1 MGAER
6 PIHANSGRQ
15 KSWVYTISMIDE
27 HQLKS
32 ISDDELLCRLS
43 ELLQDSRRIEAELI
57 AHIAEVDA
65 RRLYAP
71 RASSLFTYCKEI
83 LHMSEHESF
92 LRMTAARA
100 SRKHPALLDM
110 LADGRLHLSGIKLLA
125 PHLTEANRKM
135 LLNRAVHKS
144 KREIEELVAEL
155 FPKPDVPSKIR
166 KLPERRSKAKSK
178 QTAELGPDLVP
189 CVSNSSPNSR
199 PLLRAGIVVP
209 PRNIGI

>member
-15 KSWVYTISMIDE
+15 KSWVYIVSMIDE

-100 SRKHPALLDM
+100 SRKHPVLLDM
-110 LADGRLHLSGIKLLA
+110 LVDGRLHLSGIKLLA
-125 PHLTEANRKM
+125 PHLTEANRRDTMSRDRMCLEWRYRPDKTSTRCIPTGT
-135 LLNRAVHKS
+135 LRERAGCAS
-144 KREIEELVAEL
+144 CSRYEASRTMYRIGFINGDKRT
-155 FPKPDVPSKIR
+155 
-166 KLPERRSKAKSK
+166 LPEA
-178 QTAELGPDLVP
+178 
-189 CVSNSSPNSR
+189 SS
-199 PLLRAGIVVP
+199 G
-209 PRNIGI
+209 